1 MGFTFAGSAIGT
13 QTAIQENVAFMKVHA
28 LALTVLLA
36 GAAFAQEATT
46 TTSATTTTTATTP
59 AKKPMG
65 VNARQARQQQRIGEG
80 VENGSLT
87 AGEAAKLEKKETQL
101 NKEEAR
107 FRKSGG
113 QLTPAEKAKLEK
125 QENKLSKDVYQQKHD
140 AQVQNTDPNSKIG
153 KRDREQQKRIGE
165 GIENGSLTAKEA
177 GKIETK
183 EAKLNKQE
191 NRFRS
196 DGTVTQKEKAKVNRE
211 QNQLSRDI
219 YKQKHD
225 RQHRRK

>member
-1 MGFTFAGSAIGT
+1 
-13 QTAIQENVAFMKVHA
+13 MKFYA
-28 LALTVLLA
+28 LAFTVALA
-36 GAAFAQEATT
+36 GAAFAQDATSTT
-46 TTSATTTTTATTP
+46 TTSATTTATTP
-59 AKKPMG
+59 ATTTKKKPMG

-87 AGEAAKLEKKETQL
+87 AGEAAKLENKETKL

-125 QENKLSKDVYQQKHD
+125 QENTLSKDIDKQKHD
-140 AQVQNTDPNSKIG
+140 AQVQNTAPKSEIG

-177 GKIETK
+177 GKLETK

-191 NRFRS
+191 RRMRA
-196 DGTVTQKEKAKVNRE
+196 DGNMTPQEKAKVNRE
-211 QNQLSRDI
+211 QNQLSRNI
-219 YKQKHD
+219 YHQKHD
-225 RQHRRK
+225 KQRRRK

>member
-1 MGFTFAGSAIGT
+1 
-13 QTAIQENVAFMKVHA
+13 MKVHA
-28 LALTVLLA
+28 LALAVLFT
-36 GAAFAQEATT
+36 GAAFAQDATT
-46 TTSATTTTTATTP
+46 TTPTTTPTP
-59 AKKPMG
+59 AKKRMG
-65 VNARQARQQQRIGEG
+65 VNARQERQQQRIGEG

-107 FRKSGG
+107 FRKGDNG
-113 QLTPAEKAKLEK
+113 KLTPAEKAKLEK
-125 QENKLSKDVYQQKHD
+125 QENKLSKDIYHQEHD
-140 AQVQNTDPNSKIG
+140 AQVQNTNPKSEIE

-177 GKIETK
+177 GKLETK
-183 EAKLNKQE
+183 EAKLQKQE
-191 NRFRS
+191 HRMRA
-196 DGTVTQKEKAKVNRE
+196 DGDMTQQEKAKVNRE

-225 RQHRRK
+225 KQRRRK

>member
-1 MGFTFAGSAIGT
+1 
-13 QTAIQENVAFMKVHA
+13 MKSYA
-28 LALTVLLA
+28 LALTVALA
-36 GAAFAQEATT
+36 GAAFAQDITSTTTSTT
-46 TTSATTTTTATTP
+46 TTPATTTP
-59 AKKPMG
+59 AKKRMG

-87 AGEAAKLEKKETQL
+87 AGEAAKLENKETKL

-125 QENKLSKDVYQQKHD
+125 QENTLSKDIDKQKHD
-140 AQVQNTDPNSKIG
+140 AQAQNTDPKSEIG

-177 GKIETK
+177 GKLETK

-191 NRFRS
+191 KHMRA
-196 DGTVTQKEKAKVNRE
+196 DGDMTQKEKTKVNRE
-211 QNQLSRDI
+211 QNHLSKDI
-219 YKQKHD
+219 YMQKHD
-225 RQHRRK
+225 KQRRRK

>member
-1 MGFTFAGSAIGT
+1 
-13 QTAIQENVAFMKVHA
+13 
-28 LALTVLLA
+28 
-36 GAAFAQEATT
+36 
-46 TTSATTTTTATTP
+46 TTSTTTTTTTTTPASTTP
-59 AKKPMG
+59 AKKKMG

-87 AGEAAKLEKKETQL
+87 AGEAAKLENKETKL

-107 FRKSGG
+107 FSKSGG

-125 QENKLSKDVYQQKHD
+125 QENTLSKDIDKQKHD
-140 AQVQNTDPNSKIG
+140 AQAQNTDPKSEIG

-177 GKIETK
+177 GKLETK

-191 NRFRS
+191 KQMRA
-196 DGTVTQKEKAKVNRE
+196 DGDMTQKEKTKVNRE
-211 QNQLSRDI
+211 QNHLSKDI
-219 YKQKHD
+219 YMQKHD
-225 RQHRRK
+225 KQRRRK

>member
-1 MGFTFAGSAIGT
+1 
-13 QTAIQENVAFMKVHA
+13 MKLYA
-28 LALTVLLA
+28 LAFTVALA
-36 GAAFAQEATT
+36 GAAFAQDTTSTTTASTT
-46 TTSATTTTTATTP
+46 TTPTTPKTATP
-59 AKKPMG
+59 AKKKMG

-87 AGEAAKLEKKETQL
+87 AGEAAKIEHKETKL

-125 QENKLSKDVYQQKHD
+125 QENALSKDIDRQKHD
-140 AQVQNTDPNSKIG
+140 AQVQNTNPKSEIG

-177 GKIETK
+177 GKVETK

-191 NRFRS
+191 HRMRA
-196 DGTVTQKEKAKVNRE
+196 DGHVTQKERTKVNRE
-211 QNQLSRDI
+211 QNQLSRTI
-219 YKQKHD
+219 YHQKHD
-225 RQHRRK
+225 KQRRRK

>member
-1 MGFTFAGSAIGT
+1 
-13 QTAIQENVAFMKVHA
+13 MKLYA
-28 LALTVLLA
+28 LAFTVALA
-36 GAAFAQEATT
+36 GAAFAQDTTST
-46 TTSATTTTTATTP
+46 TTSTTTTTTTP
-59 AKKPMG
+59 ASTTAEKKMG

-87 AGEAAKLEKKETQL
+87 AGEAAKLENKETKL

-125 QENKLSKDVYQQKHD
+125 QETTLSTDISKQKHD
-140 AQVQNTDPNSKIG
+140 AQVQNTDPKFEIG

-165 GIENGSLTAKEA
+165 GIENGSLTAKEG
-177 GKIETK
+177 GKLETK

-191 NRFRS
+191 NRMRA
-196 DGTVTQKEKAKVNRE
+196 DGDMTQKEKAKVDRE
-211 QNQLSRDI
+211 QNRLSKDI
-219 YKQKHD
+219 AKQKHD
-225 RQHRRK
+225 KQRRRK

>member
-1 MGFTFAGSAIGT
+1 
-13 QTAIQENVAFMKVHA
+13 MKLYA
-28 LALTVLLA
+28 LACTVLLA
-36 GAAFAQEATT
+36 GAAFAQDATSTT
-46 TTSATTTTTATTP
+46 TTSTTTTTTTPASTTP
-59 AKKPMG
+59 AKKKMG

-87 AGEAAKLEKKETQL
+87 AGEAAKLETKETKL

-125 QENKLSKDVYQQKHD
+125 QENTLSKDIDKQKHD
-140 AQVQNTDPNSKIG
+140 AQVQNTDPKSEIG

-177 GKIETK
+177 GKLETK

-191 NRFRS
+191 NRMRS
-196 DGTVTQKEKAKVNRE
+196 DGDMTQKEKAKVNRE
-211 QNQLSRDI
+211 QNHLSKDI

-225 RQHRRK
+225 KQRRRK